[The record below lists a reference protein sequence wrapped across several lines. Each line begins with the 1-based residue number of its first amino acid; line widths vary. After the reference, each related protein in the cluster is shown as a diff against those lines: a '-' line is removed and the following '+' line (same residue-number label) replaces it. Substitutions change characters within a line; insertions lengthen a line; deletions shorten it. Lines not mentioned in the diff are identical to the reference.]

1 MHKEDKE
8 NIKKYKAEI
17 TKNIMC
23 FIDKHKCTLYE
34 QSLEKD
40 NRIVY
45 NCVGS
50 RQYLATVL
58 ACYFFVQ
65 AFISMWKY
73 LKA

>member
-8 NIKKYKAEI
+8 NIKKYKTEI
-17 TKNIMC
+17 AKKNMY

-45 NCVGS
+45 NCAGS
-50 RQYLATVL
+50 RQYSATVL
-58 ACYFFVQ
+58 AYYFLYKLLFLCEN
-65 AFISMWKY
+65 I
-73 LKA
+73 

>member
-8 NIKKYKAEI
+8 NIKKYKAEF

-50 RQYLATVL
+50 RQYSATVL
-58 ACYFFVQ
+58 AYYFLYKLLFLCEN
-65 AFISMWKY
+65 I
-73 LKA
+73 

>member
-17 TKNIMC
+17 TKKIMC

-65 AFISMWKY
+65 AFISM
-73 LKA
+73 

>member
-8 NIKKYKAEI
+8 NIKKYKTEI
-17 TKNIMC
+17 AKKIMC

-65 AFISMWKY
+65 AFISM
-73 LKA
+73 

>member
-8 NIKKYKAEI
+8 NIKKYKTEI
-17 TKNIMC
+17 AKKIMY

-45 NCVGS
+45 NCAGS

-58 ACYFFVQ
+58 AYYFLYKLLFLCEN
-65 AFISMWKY
+65 I
-73 LKA
+73 